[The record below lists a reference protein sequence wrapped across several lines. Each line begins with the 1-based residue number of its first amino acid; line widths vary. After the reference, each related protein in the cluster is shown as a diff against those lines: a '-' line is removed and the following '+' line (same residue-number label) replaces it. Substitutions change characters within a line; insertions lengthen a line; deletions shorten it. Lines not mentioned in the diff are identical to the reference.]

1 MLQKMKKKWQ
11 SAPKNPLPTKG
22 HYYLTGYL
30 SAPVLVGRPAQ
41 YYYNGKTIRTS
52 LVQQILEASED
63 FVTFETL
70 NSIYTISYVRVPAEG
85 YALSA

>member
-1 MLQKMKKKWQ
+1 MLQKMKKKWN
-11 SAPKNPLPTKG
+11 SAPKNPLPTKS

>member
-1 MLQKMKKKWQ
+1 MLQKMKKKWH

-41 YYYNGKTIRTS
+41 YYYNGKQS
-52 LVQQILEASED
+52 GHL
-63 FVTFETL
+63 
-70 NSIYTISYVRVPAEG
+70 
-85 YALSA
+85 